1 MSSYSTGRP
10 VHPAPRYSGDAVVA
24 ATPTPTLPV
33 GVALLLLV
41 PPGIAVWAFVI
52 GQVTRLLGY

>member
-1 MSSYSTGRP
+1 M
-10 VHPAPRYSGDAVVA
+10 A